1 MFGLFTIA
9 LLLAPDWFL
18 TWPAPSGLY
27 AVRTRTP
34 IVIDG
39 RTDEEAWSRAH
50 WSSDFVDITG
60 DPSLKPRHRTTMAWM
75 WDDSALYVAFR
86 LEEPHVW
93 GTLTQRDAIIYHD
106 NDVEIFFDPDGDNHA
121 YGEVEVNALNTV
133 FDLWLERPYRD
144 AGRADIPWNVSG
156 IETAVWVD
164 GTLNDPTDTDRG
176 WSVEMRLPWSGI
188 KKVGGVSGPPD
199 EGAQWRVNA
208 SRVQWRLDVV
218 EGRYEKRPKTPE
230 DNWVWAP
237 QGKVDMHQP
246 ERWAV
251 LEFVGERPTGR
262 VPADPHEPHRRAV
275 MEAYHAMKKF
285 EKIHRRWALDEEEL
299 SSVLDRRLNGFLRVE
314 ITERGWEVRLPL
326 TSAVRG
332 PEMVVSQDSRVRVER
347 R

>member
-1 MFGLFTIA
+1 
-9 LLLAPDWFL
+9 
-18 TWPAPSGLY
+18 
-27 AVRTRTP
+27 
-34 IVIDG
+34 
-39 RTDEEAWSRAH
+39 
-50 WSSDFVDITG
+50 
-60 DPSLKPRHRTTMAWM
+60 
-75 WDDSALYVAFR
+75 
-86 LEEPHVW
+86 
-93 GTLTQRDAIIYHD
+93 
-106 NDVEIFFDPDGDNHA
+106 
-121 YGEVEVNALNTV
+121 
-133 FDLWLERPYRD
+133 
-144 AGRADIPWNVSG
+144 
-156 IETAVWVD
+156 
-164 GTLNDPTDTDRG
+164 
-176 WSVEMRLPWSGI
+176 MRLPWSGI

-218 EGRYEKRPKTPE
+218 GGRYEKRPKTPE

-246 ERWAV
+246 ERWGV